1 MRLTAD
7 EYQHR
12 LEVIARAM
20 RLYGEAAQGNIN
32 TALEMLNEPDFEI
45 SIPVERFQ
53 GLTGS
58 EFDRYERITCPDC
71 GEVMNLR
78 MVPKN
83 DEGINS
89 QCVCSNPLCDTVLD
103 SELTIDD
110 WRRELSGHQ

>member
-1 MRLTAD
+1 MTSD

-12 LEVIARAM
+12 LRVIAKAM
-20 RLYGEAAQGNIN
+20 QLYGEAAQGNI
-32 TALEMLNEPDFEI
+32 TKALEMLNEPDFEI
-45 SIPVERFQ
+45 SIPIGKLQ

-78 MVPKN
+78 FVPKN

-89 QCVCSNPLCDTVLD
+89 QLICSNPLCDTVLD